1 MLPIN
6 ILRMIYNDIIAPFLD
21 YSISIGVVQPTFF

>member
-6 ILRMIYNDIIAPFLD
+6 ILRMIYNGIIAPF
-21 YSISIGVVQPTFF
+21 YYGISIWGSAANNFI